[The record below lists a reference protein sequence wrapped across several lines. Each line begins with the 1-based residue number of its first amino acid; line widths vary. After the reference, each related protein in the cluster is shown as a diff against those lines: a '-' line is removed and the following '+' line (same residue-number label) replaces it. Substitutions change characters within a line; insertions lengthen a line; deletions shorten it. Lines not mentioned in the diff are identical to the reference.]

1 MTTTSTIAEQ
11 VASLHRASAGQ
22 LPPEVAEAFATEQRD
37 LAAAGH
43 PSGAAE
49 PGSRL
54 PDGKLLDVA
63 GEPATLAETL
73 GGKPAVIVFYRG
85 GWCPYCNIA
94 LRTYQAQLVPAL
106 AERGINLIAISPQ
119 TPDGSLSTKE
129 SKELTFTVLSDPGN
143 QIAGQL
149 GILTAPSDGT
159 RAAQLQLGLDLT
171 QVNADGTT
179 ALPMPA
185 VVIADADGVI
195 RWIDVH
201 LDYTT
206 RTEPGQILQAVTE
219 TIS

>member
-11 VASLHRASAGQ
+11 VTDYHRASAGQ
-22 LPPEVAEAFATEQRD
+22 LPSEVAAAFTAEQRA
-37 LAAAGH
+37 LAAAGE
-43 PSGAAE
+43 PSGVAQ
-49 PGSRL
+49 PGTRL
-54 PDGKLLDVA
+54 PDGQLLDVA
-63 GEPATLAETL
+63 GQPATLAETL
-73 GGKPAVIVFYRG
+73 AGRPAVIVFYRG

-106 AERGINLIAISPQ
+106 AGRGIGLVAISPQ
-119 TPDGSLSTKE
+119 VPDGSLSTKE

-143 QIAGQL
+143 QIARQL

-179 ALPMPA
+179 ALPMPT
-185 VVIADADGVI
+185 VIIADADGVI

-219 TIS
+219 TIG